1 MEKITIKEI
10 AEICGVSVSTVSR
23 AMNDEIGIS
32 EQTKAKIIK
41 VMEEY
46 HYVPN
51 NSARNLKRQESR
63 TIAVLIKGI
72 NNSFFSPIISI
83 IEQETIKRK
92 YSFIIQHVD
101 EHQDEVNVAIEL
113 EKEKR
118 LKGIIFLGG
127 TFSHKQER
135 LSKLSVPYVLS
146 TVELPE
152 NMRSRYASISVDDEK
167 ESYKLID
174 YLCKK
179 GHKKIAILSVTE
191 NDESIGIRRLRGY
204 KKALADNN
212 ITFDQ
217 DLVCYLQSGNKR
229 YTMESGYC
237 ATKQL
242 LEQQKDCTAIFAIT
256 DNIAF
261 GCCRAILE
269 SGKRIPEDY
278 SVVGF
283 DGIELAKYCTP
294 TLTTIEQ
301 PVDIIAKET
310 VQLLFDMIQNK
321 KEPAYKVFSG
331 KLLLG
336 ESTMT
341 LKQED

>member
-10 AEICGVSVSTVSR
+10 AKICGVSVSTVSR

-32 EQTKAKIIK
+32 EKTKAKILK

-83 IEQETIKRK
+83 FEQEIINRK

-127 TFSHKQER
+127 TFSHKQD
-135 LSKLSVPYVLS
+135 KLNKLTVPYVLS

-152 NMRSRYASISVDDEK
+152 NMRNEFASISVDDEK

-174 YLCKK
+174 FLCKK

-191 NDESIGIRRLRGY
+191 DDESIGIRRLRGY
-204 KKALADNN
+204 RQALKDNH
-212 ITFDQ
+212 IPFDQ
-217 DLVCYLQSGNKR
+217 SLVYYLQSGNNR
-229 YTMESGYC
+229 YSMESGYC
-237 ATKQL
+237 ATKEL
-242 LEQQKDCTAIFAIT
+242 LEDKRDCTAIFAIT

-294 TLTTIEQ
+294 SLTTIRQ
-301 PVDIIAKET
+301 PFEKIAKET
-310 VQLLFDMIQNK
+310 VQLLFDMIHK
-321 KEPAYKVFSG
+321 KRQPTYKVFSG
-331 KLLLG
+331 ELLLG
-336 ESTMT
+336 ESTTT
-341 LKQED
+341 LI